1 MIQSNLQSNDLPTWY
16 YILCHCRT
24 HVIIGKNYWSLF
36 DEISYESL
44 PDKCKKLL
52 SRNINELKK
61 KCDISVAE
69 KLSLLTAIN
78 PSCEEALS
86 SMREINKNGSLSYN
100 YTLTEAI
107 FILHLNPSQS
117 YTNYIMSFFRRNN
130 YEDKNVLF
138 YARCVMGALACV
150 LKHDG
155 IIPVDFEFDLLQTGD
170 EKSYF
175 LKSVKRLMQAYMK
188 YLINEQNAVNNRTHR
203 IDKNNKQVYNNSQV
217 GNNSKLKQ
225 D

>member
-1 MIQSNLQSNDLPTWY
+1 M
-16 YILCHCRT
+16 
-24 HVIIGKNYWSLF
+24 
-36 DEISYESL
+36 
-44 PDKCKKLL
+44 
-52 SRNINELKK
+52 KK
-61 KCDISVAE
+61 KCDIPIAE

-78 PSCEEALS
+78 PSYEEALS
-86 SMREINKNGSLSYN
+86 SMREINKDGSLSYN

-117 YTNYIMSFFRRNN
+117 CTNYIMSFFRKNN

-138 YARCVMGALACV
+138 YARCLIGALACV

-155 IIPVDFEFDLLQTGD
+155 KIPADFEFDLLQTGN

-175 LKSVKRLMQAYMK
+175 LTSVKRLMQTYMK
-188 YLINEQNAVNNRTHR
+188 YLINKQNAVNNRPHR
-203 IDKNNKQVYNNSQV
+203 IETNKKQVYSNSQV
-217 GNNSKLKQ
+217 GNNGKLKQ